1 MISRYSTAIGKTMI
15 YTDEYMDLLDAASAA
30 KSWEEKAELGK
41 QFAYR
46 ATMVDCIYRNVYNN
60 GNNVYIQ
67 DYLRDSGVED
77 GTLTPLNELGL
88 TNKIH
93 VGKQASDSPVFK
105 AKPPDISRQ
114 RNEYLDPFKS
124 YLRNQKKHGRTR
136 RGCVFCCKKSCIN
149 DTPLTD
155 VMLTNIITLV

>member
-1 MISRYSTAIGKTMI
+1 MFITGAATAYDPILRPITTMISRYSTAIGKTMI

-77 GTLTPLNELGL
+77 GTLTPE
-88 TNKIH
+88 
-93 VGKQASDSPVFK
+93 
-105 AKPPDISRQ
+105 
-114 RNEYLDPFKS
+114 
-124 YLRNQKKHGRTR
+124 RTW
-136 RGCVFCCKKSCIN
+136 FDK
-149 DTPLTD
+149 
-155 VMLTNIITLV
+155 